1 KSINSHSFRPY
12 KIFRKY
18 CIHPQALL
26 RNHSFLD
33 LNIMGRPKGAK
44 NRRTLLREAEA
55 DIAHAKDGTDILDC
69 LYVMET
75 GMRYFFM
82 RAQAARNVKG
92 NEAVV
97 RANMLEAVSIAERIG
112 PYRHHRLAA
121 IKVDAKDLKPRD
133 GQKSLEQLRA
143 QMQKHWERLAP
154 VLDLEA
160 LIAPSDGIE
169 FALGAL
175 RNCRDNECSSDSTLI
190 EGT

>member
-1 KSINSHSFRPY
+1 
-12 KIFRKY
+12 
-18 CIHPQALL
+18 
-26 RNHSFLD
+26 
-33 LNIMGRPKGAK
+33 MGRPKGAK

-55 DIAHAKDGTDILDC
+55 DIAHSKDGTEILDC

-97 RANMLEAVSIAERIG
+97 QANMLEAVSIAEKIA

-121 IKVDAKDLKPRD
+121 VEVDAKDLAPRNE
-133 GQKSLEQLRA
+133 QKSLEQLRA

-160 LIAPSDGIE
+160 LIAPSDGIANRE
-169 FALGAL
+169 V
-175 RNCRDNECSSDSTLI
+175 TLKRRSRSLLDTPQT
-190 EGT
+190 ER

>member
-1 KSINSHSFRPY
+1 MLYPSTRIKK
-12 KIFRKY
+12 KIKMLKTQRVDR
-18 CIHPQALL
+18 LTGTL
-26 RNHSFLD
+26 RVAANAIQLAGH
-33 LNIMGRPKGAK
+33 RARRK

-55 DIAHAKDGTDILDC
+55 DIAHAKDGTEILDC

-97 RANMLEAVSIAERIG
+97 RANMLEAVNIAERIA

-121 IKVDAKDLKPRD
+121 IKVDAKDLVPRD
-133 GQKSLEQLRA
+133 EQKSLEQLRA
-143 QMQKHWERLAP
+143 QMLKHWERLAP

-160 LIAPSDGIE
+160 LIAPTNGSANRDAPE
-169 FALGAL
+169 GAAGH
-175 RNCRDNECSSDSTLI
+175 D
-190 EGT
+190 